1 MRRAGEL
8 ECFYLL
14 CNPDERSVSLSVP
27 VSTVLCVG
35 ESDVVGVFPVSDRV
49 LDGLA
54 DVLLDRIDQLLD
66 RLTDRA
72 MAAPTP
78 GSRVWESAWNER
90 DTMAGRARS
99 AERSRIR
106 AELTYRAVTEL
117 CSKHPSALDAPARRS
132 PSARSG
138 RARSG
143 RGRVDDAQLAF
154 F

>member
-1 MRRAGEL
+1 M
-8 ECFYLL
+8 
-14 CNPDERSVSLSVP
+14 PI
-27 VSTVLCVG
+27 STVLCVG
-35 ESDVVGVFPVSDRV
+35 ESEVVGVSPVSDGV

-72 MAAPTP
+72 LAAPVP
-78 GSRVWESAWNER
+78 GSRVWGSAWNER
-90 DTMAGRARS
+90 DTAVGRARS

-106 AELTYRAVTEL
+106 VELTYRAVTEL
-117 CSKHPSALDAPARRS
+117 CSKHPSVLGIPARRE
-132 PSARSG
+132 PSTRSS
-138 RARSG
+138 RASSG

>member
-1 MRRAGEL
+1 M
-8 ECFYLL
+8 
-14 CNPDERSVSLSVP
+14 PI
-27 VSTVLCVG
+27 STVLCVG
-35 ESDVVGVFPVSDRV
+35 ESEVVGGVSPVSDGV

-54 DVLLDRIDQLLD
+54 DVLVDRIDQLSD

-72 MAAPTP
+72 LAAPVP

-90 DTMAGRARS
+90 DTAVGHARS
-99 AERSRIR
+99 AERSRVR

-117 CSKHPSALDAPARRS
+117 CSKHPCALGVPTRRG
-132 PSARSG
+132 PSARSS
-138 RARSG
+138 RASSG